1 MKFNK
6 EKFLLSASEQEKK
19 RYEKHLH
26 ILNGMEVEH
35 GSVIRYNVDGKPWML
50 YPVEDA
56 WCDK

>member
-26 ILNGMEVEH
+26 ILDGMEVEH

>member
-6 EKFLLSASEQEKK
+6 EKFLQYVDKATKEKM
-19 RYEKHLH
+19 RPHLDM
-26 ILNGMEVEH
+26 LDGKEVEH
-35 GSVIRYNVDGKPWML
+35 DSMIRCTVEGKAWML